1 MLCCAVGVD
10 PQPNGPTPFSP
21 AVLRDSHP
29 LRAGFT
35 GLPGL
40 CGRSPRQGPL
50 RRPCPRLRLRAAP
63 APSLPPLTAHPR
75 RPQLLPM
82 AAKGFAAP
90 AEPNTQ
96 GERPCT
102 ATTDFPT
109 FSLCRRP
116 CKIHLAA
123 PTRSAGR
130 VRVASRL
137 ADAASADSSQSER
150 KKAGAMPRRAMA
162 RSSQR
167 MSKPAAHNTACS
179 ASPSAPLSQQRFM
192 P

>member
-1 MLCCAVGVD
+1 MWRRPVHRGSGAFLLLCCAVGVD

-102 ATTDFPT
+102 ATTEFPT
-109 FSLCRRP
+109 FSLCLPLVEQGPLVGQEISHEHRYRG
-116 CKIHLAA
+116 LAVN
-123 PTRSAGR
+123 SGK
-130 VRVASRL
+130 VRQSSVTDCRCSNFAT
-137 ADAASADSSQSER
+137 ADQ
-150 KKAGAMPRRAMA
+150 
-162 RSSQR
+162 
-167 MSKPAAHNTACS
+167 
-179 ASPSAPLSQQRFM
+179 
-192 P
+192 

>member
-1 MLCCAVGVD
+1 
-10 PQPNGPTPFSP
+10 
-21 AVLRDSHP
+21 VLRDSHP

-90 AEPNTQ
+90 AAAHGRE
-96 GERPCT
+96 GLRGPC
-102 ATTDFPT
+102 
-109 FSLCRRP
+109 
-116 CKIHLAA
+116 
-123 PTRSAGR
+123 
-130 VRVASRL
+130 
-137 ADAASADSSQSER
+137 
-150 KKAGAMPRRAMA
+150 GAQHPRRAPMH
-162 RSSQR
+162 S
-167 MSKPAAHNTACS
+167 ND
-179 ASPSAPLSQQRFM
+179 
-192 P
+192 